1 MDKPFVRILVWL
13 ALMAVLTMPAIG
25 IWLLAGGDTQ
35 SVTSLKWF
43 QFLQTVATF
52 LLPAILG
59 AWLWSSDHRPFR
71 WLRLTNQHSAFSI
84 QKSAITNHQS
94 QIIIVAVVTMI
105 CALPAINLLADLNS
119 RVVLPECMASLEAV
133 FRAQEDAAAQ
143 LTERFLQADNLGVLL
158 INIGLMALLPALAE
172 EVSFRGTLQQILS
185 YSRRRS
191 AIAIWITAIVFSAIH
206 MQFYGFIPRM
216 LMGAMF
222 GYVFVWTGNLW
233 IPILMHATNNTIA
246 VISYFVASRT
256 EAGRELLANDQ
267 SWADTIGTGP
277 MWWLGVLSLLLT
289 LGLLYYLRRLCTA
302 AD

>member
-1 MDKPFVRILVWL
+1 MDKPLVRIVVWL

-25 IWLLAGGDTQ
+25 LWLLVGGDSQ

-59 AWLWSSDHRPFR
+59 AWLWSSDHRPFH
-71 WLRLTNQHSAFSI
+71 WLRLSNQQSAISNQHSAFSI
-84 QKSAITNHQS
+84 QKS

-119 RVVLPECMASLEAV
+119 RVVLPECMASLEAM

-143 LTERFLQADNLGVLL
+143 LTERFLQADNFGVLL

-172 EVSFRGTLQQILS
+172 EISFRGTLQQILGN
-185 YSRRRS
+185 RHV
-191 AIAIWITAIVFSAIH
+191 AIWLTAIVFSAIH

-302 AD
+302 AE